1 MYNLV
6 IVESPAKCGKIQG
19 FLGTGWKVLASMG
32 HIRAL
37 KDDLN
42 SLNIEAGFKPIY
54 EFMPSKAKT
63 IAQLKDAAKGAS
75 TIYLAS
81 DDDREGEAISYSI
94 ALALKLDISKN
105 PRIVF
110 HEITAEAVSKA
121 LKNPRTI
128 NMQRVYSQQGRSV
141 LDLMVGYSISPLL
154 WKHVGKGLSA
164 GRCQTP
170 ALRIIVER
178 DNQIK
183 NFQQELSWKIKGTWK
198 GKYTFQGVMND
209 DLEDEESALN
219 YFENVYTELQ
229 ATVHKLDTR
238 DTFQKP
244 PQALI
249 TSTLQQ
255 EASSLY
261 RCSPKATMAAAQKLY
276 EAGLI
281 TYMRTDNPN
290 MSCEAIEDAKQ
301 IVLAQYGQQYVCNDA
316 EVVVSGD
323 AHEAIRPTHFA
334 TSTIDDNYSS
344 IEKNIYSLIYKRGL
358 QSVMAACVGQERVAQ
373 WSINS
378 DPNEFSYTGIW
389 KRNTF
394 LGWKRVGQ
402 VQSNLDE
409 KEEVHSDNWLSSED
423 LRVGSTIQWLQ
434 LEGVQQYT
442 SAPAK
447 YTEATLVRELEKK
460 GIGRPSTY
468 AHLVESIVSKDYV
481 VKQTVDVQKV
491 LELTSISLKPNVWP
505 PIKSSHKKV
514 VKDAKGKLNPT
525 DLGVRVHNFCMQ
537 EFSRL
542 FDYNFTKQ
550 MELELDGVESGKHT
564 WNSVCQKTWDSYKD
578 KYTLL
583 KNAKG
588 PEKVKVIIGD
598 YEVVSTK
605 NGPCLVKSKV
615 YIGWPPG
622 CKEADL
628 TPELIEEYLI
638 KKEKSDVFGL
648 HDGVPVLRKKGPY
661 GYYVNI
667 NGKNISLQDNDT
679 IETVLERQK
688 NKTASLLHVIEEFEF
703 RKGPYGNYMLKKAV
717 GGKKPVFV
725 GIPSDLDVS
734 KLTYEAAKRIYDTN
748 SKKKKYEK
756 K

>member
-19 FLGTGWKVLASMG
+19 FLGSGWKVLASMG

-94 ALALKLDISKN
+94 ALALKLDVSKN

-110 HEITAEAVSKA
+110 HEITAEAVLKA

-198 GKYTFQGVMND
+198 GKSTFQGVMND
-209 DLEDEESALN
+209 DLEDEESTLN
-219 YFENVYTELQ
+219 YFENVHTELQ

-238 DTFQKP
+238 DTYQKP
-244 PQALI
+244 PPALM

-261 RCSPKATMAAAQKLY
+261 RCSPKTTMTAAQKLY

-281 TYMRTDNPN
+281 TYMRTDNPI

-301 IVLAQYGQQYVCNDA
+301 IVLAQYGADYLSSDT
-316 EVVVSGD
+316 EVHVSGD

-334 TSTIDDNYSS
+334 TSTINDDYSS

-358 QSVMAACVGQERVAQ
+358 QSVMAQCVGQERVAQ

-389 KRNTF
+389 KRSTF

-402 VQSNLDE
+402 VQSDLDE

-423 LRVGSTIQWLQ
+423 LRIGSTLQWIQ

-481 VKQTVDVQKV
+481 VKQTTDVQKV
-491 LELTSISLKPNVWP
+491 CELTSISLKPNVWP
-505 PIKSSHKKV
+505 PIRSLHKKV
-514 VKDAKGKLNPT
+514 VKEAKGKLNPT
-525 DLGVRVHNFCMQ
+525 DLGVRVHNFCTQ
-537 EFSRL
+537 EFSKL

-583 KNAKG
+583 KNTRG
-588 PEKVKVIIGD
+588 PEKVKVSVGD
-598 YEVVSTK
+598 YEVVQTK
-605 NGPCLVKSKV
+605 NGPCLVKDKV
-615 YIGWPPG
+615 FYGWPPG
-622 CKEADL
+622 LK
-628 TPELIEEYLI
+628 PENISTEIIDSYLD
-638 KKEKSDVFGL
+638 KKSAEDTLGVYL
-648 HDGVPVLRKKGPY
+648 DVPVLKKRGPY
-661 GYYVNI
+661 GSYVCI
-667 NGKNISLQDNDT
+667 DGKNISLQENDT
-679 IETVLERQK
+679 LETVLARV
-688 NKTASLLHVIEEFEF
+688 KTKQASLLHVIEEFEF
-703 RKGPYGNYMLKKAV
+703 RKGPYGNYMMKKGV

-725 GIPSDLDVS
+725 GIPIDLDVS

>member
-63 IAQLKDAAKGAS
+63 IAQLKEAAKGAS
-75 TIYLAS
+75 KIYLAS

-178 DNQIK
+178 DDQIK

-198 GKYTFQGVMND
+198 GEYTFQGVMND

-301 IVLAQYGQQYVCNDA
+301 IVLAQYGQQYVCNDT

-334 TSTIDDNYSS
+334 TSTIDDDYSS

-468 AHLVESIVSKDYV
+468 AHLVESIVSKNYV
-481 VKQTVDVQKV
+481 VKQTADVQKV

-525 DLGVRVHNFCMQ
+525 DLGVRVHNFCTQ

-588 PEKVKVIIGD
+588 PEKVKVLIGD

-638 KKEKSDVFGL
+638 KKEKTDVFGL

-703 RKGPYGNYMLKKAV
+703 RKGPYGNYMMKKAV

-725 GIPSDLDVS
+725 GIPADLDVS

>member
-6 IVESPAKCGKIQG
+6 IVESPAKCSKIQG

-525 DLGVRVHNFCMQ
+525 DLGVRVHNFCTQ

-703 RKGPYGNYMLKKAV
+703 RKGPYGNYMMKKAV